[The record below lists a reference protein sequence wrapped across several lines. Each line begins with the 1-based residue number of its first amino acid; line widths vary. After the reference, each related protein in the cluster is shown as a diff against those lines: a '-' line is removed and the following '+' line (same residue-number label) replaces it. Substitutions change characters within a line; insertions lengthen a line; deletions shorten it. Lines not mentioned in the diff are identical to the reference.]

1 MRQARLTISVKFHV
15 GLLLL
20 GRRRMSVN
28 GELKRRWL
36 LSWYVRLQKLRPKYT
51 AMLHTGIGIGIG
63 YWYRQWPILLDI
75 GYWVAFLV
83 SF

>member
-1 MRQARLTISVKFHV
+1 VSEWGTV
-15 GLLLL
+15 
-20 GRRRMSVN
+20 
-28 GELKRRWL
+28 KRRW
-36 LSWYVRLQKLRPKYT
+36 LSWYVRLQKLRHKYT
-51 AMLHTGIGIGIG
+51 AMLHTGIG